1 MNKLTLSLDN
11 ISTHTSVFTLFPQT
25 CPRIQ
30 LSQKFYKEANLEIS
44 YEFLNNG
51 VKNCKKK
58 KKKIYIYIYIYMA
71 ELIISNEEL
80 PLTRH
85 L

>member
-11 ISTHTSVFTLFPQT
+11 ISTHTSVLTLFPQT

-58 KKKIYIYIYIYMA
+58 KYIYIYIYMA

>member
-58 KKKIYIYIYIYMA
+58 KKKKYIYIYIYMA